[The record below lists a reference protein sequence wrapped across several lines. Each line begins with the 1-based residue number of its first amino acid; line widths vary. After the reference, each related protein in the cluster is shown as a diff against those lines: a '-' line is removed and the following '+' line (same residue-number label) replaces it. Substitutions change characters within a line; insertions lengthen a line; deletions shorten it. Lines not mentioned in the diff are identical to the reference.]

1 MAKHLFEATYT
12 ADGTKGL
19 QKEGGTNRSAAVK
32 QMIESLGGEM
42 ECFYYTFGK
51 SDAVVIA
58 NVPDNVTAAA
68 AGIAINASGTV
79 QVSTTILLTPEDIDN
94 AVKKS
99 VSYRP
104 PGA

>member
-1 MAKHLFEATYT
+1 MAKYLFEATYT

-51 SDAVVIA
+51 SDAIVIA
-58 NVPDNVTAAA
+58 NVPDNVTAVA
-68 AGIAINASGTV
+68 AGIAINATGTV
-79 QVSTTILLTPEDIDN
+79 QVSTTILITPEDIDN

>member
-1 MAKHLFEATYT
+1 MAKYLFEATYSS
-12 ADGTKGL
+12 DGTKGL
-19 QKEGGTNRSAAVK
+19 QKEGGSNRSAAVK

-51 SDAVVIA
+51 SDAIVIA
-58 NVPDNVTAAA
+58 NIPDNVAAAA
-68 AGIAINASGTV
+68 AGIAINATGTV
-79 QVSTTILLTPEDIDN
+79 QVSTTILITPEDIDN

-104 PGA
+104 PGT

>member
-1 MAKHLFEATYT
+1 MAKYLFEATYT

-51 SDAVVIA
+51 SDAIVIA
-58 NVPDNVTAAA
+58 NVPDNVAAAA
-68 AGIAINASGTV
+68 AGIAINATGTV
-79 QVSTTILLTPEDIDN
+79 QVSTTILITPEDIDN

>member
-1 MAKHLFEATYT
+1 MAKYLFEATYS
-12 ADGTKGL
+12 AGGTKGL
-19 QKEGGTNRSAAVK
+19 LKEGGSNRSAAVK

-51 SDAVVIA
+51 SDAIVIA
-58 NVPDNVTAAA
+58 DFPDSVTAAA
-68 AGIAINASGTV
+68 ASIAINATGTV
-79 QVSTTILLTPEDIDN
+79 QGSTTILMTPEDIDN

-104 PGA
+104 PGT